1 MSDIDIYS
9 SMSMAVELLILH
21 DTSDYGS
28 STFLKPAT
36 IWALAGY
43 LKSIQYI
50 LPFKKKSSRTE
61 HCIIYTEAV

>member
-1 MSDIDIYS
+1 MQSVLSDIDIYS

-36 IWALAGY
+36 IMSISRLFKIYPVHFAL
-43 LKSIQYI
+43 
-50 LPFKKKSSRTE
+50 
-61 HCIIYTEAV
+61 